1 MGPRPELPAVLGL
14 TEAGGLG
21 KRPGVGYFRDA
32 IMAKIVIRYQNQILG
47 EAQLRPG
54 FNTIGRLPAHPICI
68 ENLGISRNHAFIVGD
83 IEEKIFILEDLQSL
97 NGTYVNKKRVH
108 KCLLKSND
116 VITIGQH
123 ALEYLE
129 DAPRPREVP
138 AQAPAVPGRDPFLE
152 VIDTGKSIPLHK
164 ETLYFGNSSNDDIH
178 IPGLM
183 IGKQFASIDR
193 KGTVW
198 VINLLVKRFSH
209 IKLNGEEVHSARL
222 KDGDEIE
229 VGGVRFRFL
238 HHG

>member
-14 TEAGGLG
+14 TVSGGLG
-21 KRPGVGYFRDA
+21 KRPGWGYFRDA

-68 ENLGISRNHAFIVGD
+68 ENLGISRNHAFIIGD

-138 AQAPAVPGRDPFLE
+138 AQAPARPGPR
-152 VIDTGKSIPLHK
+152 
-164 ETLYFGNSSNDDIH
+164 TL
-178 IPGLM
+178 PG
-183 IGKQFASIDR
+183 SDRDR
-193 KGTVW
+193 K
-198 VINLLVKRFSH
+198 
-209 IKLNGEEVHSARL
+209 VHPARSKKPPTSATAAATTSTSPAS
-222 KDGDEIE
+222 
-229 VGGVRFRFL
+229 
-238 HHG
+238 

>member
-1 MGPRPELPAVLGL
+1 
-14 TEAGGLG
+14 
-21 KRPGVGYFRDA
+21 
-32 IMAKIVIRYQNQILG
+32 MAKIVIRFQNQILG

-68 ENLGISRNHAFIVGD
+68 ENLGISRNHAFILGD
-83 IEEKIFILEDLQSL
+83 TEEKIFILEDLQSL

-108 KCLLKSND
+108 KCLLKPND

-129 DAPRPREVP
+129 DANQARAAR
-138 AQAPAVPGRDPFLE
+138 APAAVEAKGREPWLE
-152 VIDTGKSIPLHK
+152 ALDTGKSIPLAK
-164 ETLYFGNSSNDDIH
+164 ETTYFGNSSSDDVL

-209 IKLNGEEVHSARL
+209 IKLNGEEVNSARL

-229 VGGVRFRFL
+229 VGGVKFRFRMAEP
-238 HHG
+238 GA

>member
-1 MGPRPELPAVLGL
+1 MS
-14 TEAGGLG
+14 
-21 KRPGVGYFRDA
+21 
-32 IMAKIVIRYQNQILG
+32 KIVIRYQNQILG

-68 ENLGISRNHAFIVGD
+68 ENLGISRNHAFIIGD

-123 ALEYLE
+123 ALEFLE
-129 DAPRPREVP
+129 DIPRPQVIPPPAYPEPKGREP
-138 AQAPAVPGRDPFLE
+138 WLE
-152 VIDTGKSIPLHK
+152 SPETGTSIPLAK
-164 ETLYFGNSSNDDIH
+164 ETTYFGNSSSDDIH

-198 VINLLVKRFSH
+198 VINLLVRRFSH
-209 IKLNGEEVHSARL
+209 IKVNGEEVNSARL
-222 KDGDEIE
+222 KSGDMIE
-229 VGGVRFRFL
+229 VGGVTFRFML
-238 HHG
+238 PE